1 MTIEQQLKA
10 LKTSLNPTSDVTEGI
25 RNTLTKRAHFLSSIS
40 HVQSVPL
47 SMRLGVWQTY
57 RFTFAHI
64 RQVASVA
71 FIILLS
77 SGGTFMAK
85 ASLAAVSG
93 DTLYPIKRNLL
104 EKVELVL
111 APTAQDEAN
120 VYLKHV
126 ATRLDEIRVLNSRDI
141 PAEEKTQHIN
151 QTVLALNRDLTS
163 ARQSLQIAAKDSTK
177 DANTTAAVVAVA
189 KGMTQSTSDVKAAL
203 STTKNIDKSGQAE
216 LNQSVTEAIISADE
230 ASADSLDILLNSYAK
245 DSQQVNKDEL
255 AKLVEQELVTVGDR
269 INVVERSAI
278 ASGGQELRWKVRQT
292 LYTQLNE
299 HLPSPFDMPT
309 YDGLRSDMD
318 KAHKQLDEANS
329 YLKFS
334 DFTNAVSWAHQAKDT
349 AETVAK
355 TLNQASTLTGVAL
368 LPESVVSTSTAPTAT
383 TTSSIPTTTAAVRT
397 VKNPVVQP
405 DELVESTVS
414 SF

>member
-10 LKTSLNPTSDVTEGI
+10 LKTSLNPTSDTTESI
-25 RNTLTKRAHFLSSIS
+25 RNTLTKRAHFLSSVS

-57 RFTFAHI
+57 RFTFVHI

-77 SGGTFMAK
+77 GGGTFMAK
-85 ASLAAVSG
+85 ASLAAVPG

-163 ARQSLQIAAKDSTK
+163 ARQSLQIAAKDSNK
-177 DANTTAAVVAVA
+177 DSGSTAAVVAVA
-189 KGMTQSTSDVKAAL
+189 KSMTQSTSDVKVAL
-203 STTKNIDKSGQAE
+203 ASAQGTNKE
-216 LNQSVTEAIISADE
+216 LNNDLYYVIY
-230 ASADSLDILLNSYAK
+230 ILQAN
-245 DSQQVNKDEL
+245 
-255 AKLVEQELVTVGDR
+255 
-269 INVVERSAI
+269 NV
-278 ASGGQELRWKVRQT
+278 
-292 LYTQLNE
+292 
-299 HLPSPFDMPT
+299 
-309 YDGLRSDMD
+309 
-318 KAHKQLDEANS
+318 
-329 YLKFS
+329 
-334 DFTNAVSWAHQAKDT
+334 
-349 AETVAK
+349 
-355 TLNQASTLTGVAL
+355 
-368 LPESVVSTSTAPTAT
+368 
-383 TTSSIPTTTAAVRT
+383 
-397 VKNPVVQP
+397 
-405 DELVESTVS
+405 
-414 SF
+414 